1 MNFGQMTGTKM
12 GGYDVPFGKVV
23 TAKDMPAFKTPS
35 QLKEEED
42 HEVSMAQSS
51 LDSII
56 KYATELKAKLGNDEK
71 EIPAWI
77 QDHISKAENFIQQ
90 ASSQYHEYGGGEMS
104 EGYKKGDW
112 VIVDNPHWKAQSGK
126 ESKQRRKVRMVTGS
140 GSDATLF
147 FSDGSNSDSK
157 YVTKAGKN
165 ESINEVESKTFKVP
179 TQMGM
184 LHIETEEDPGGV
196 FVDVMFNKVTLATV
210 DIQYP
215 TGTVKVTEK
224 TKRVKLK
231 EASHRGSDLNE
242 GKNDFVATHSGA
254 TITLKNGYKH
264 HSEDKLNS
272 LYDKLGKMVKGL
284 KVKNVQLVFED
295 KSTKTGK

>member
-1 MNFGQMTGTKM
+1 MSKLKKLLSELKM
-12 GGYDVPFGKVV
+12 GGYDIPMGKVV

-90 ASSQYHEYGGGEMS
+90 ASSQYHEYGE
-104 EGYKKGDW
+104 
-112 VIVDNPHWKAQSGK
+112 
-126 ESKQRRKVRMVTGS
+126 
-140 GSDATLF
+140 
-147 FSDGSNSDSK
+147 
-157 YVTKAGKN
+157 KN
-165 ESINEVESKTFKVP
+165 ES
-179 TQMGM
+179 M
-184 LHIETEEDPGGV
+184 
-196 FVDVMFNKVTLATV
+196 
-210 DIQYP
+210 
-215 TGTVKVTEK
+215 
-224 TKRVKLK
+224 
-231 EASHRGSDLNE
+231 NE

-284 KVKNVQLVFED
+284 KVKNVQLVFEE
-295 KSTKTGK
+295 KSIKTGK

>member
-1 MNFGQMTGTKM
+1 MSTLKKLLSELKM
-12 GGYDVPFGKVV
+12 GGYDIPMGKVV

-56 KYATELKAKLGNDEK
+56 RYATELKAKLGNDEK

-77 QDHISKAENFIQQ
+77 QDHIAKAESYIQQ
-90 ASSQYHEYGGGEMS
+90 SANHYHEYGGESGEVANGEMH
-104 EGYKKGDW
+104 ENFKKGDW
-112 VIVDNPHWKAQSGK
+112 VLVDNPHWKAQSGK
-126 ESKQRRKVRMVTGS
+126 ESKQRRKVRMVVGS

-147 FSDGSNSDSK
+147 FSDGSNSSSK
-157 YVTKAGKN
+157 YATKAGKN
-165 ESINEVESKTFKVP
+165 ESI
-179 TQMGM
+179 
-184 LHIETEEDPGGV
+184 D
-196 FVDVMFNKVTLATV
+196 
-210 DIQYP
+210 
-215 TGTVKVTEK
+215 
-224 TKRVKLK
+224 
-231 EASHRGSDLNE
+231 E
-242 GKNDFVATHSGA
+242 GKNDFVATHSGT

-272 LYDKLGKMVKGL
+272 LYDKLGKLAKGL
-284 KVKNVQLVFED
+284 KVKNVQLVFEE